1 MGRYLALRPSRSAA
15 LTLRRPSPGGATSDA
30 VVCHALCRGARVV
43 VCGQIAMYD
52 SDAPYPPP
60 LPPEVHAHAEAL
72 GISRTRYLV
81 LDHRPR
87 FAAALAELSRL
98 LAAGELHARQ
108 TVWEGSP

>member
-1 MGRYLALRPSRSAA
+1 M
-15 LTLRRPSPGGATSDA
+15 
-30 VVCHALCRGARVV
+30 VCHALCRGARVV

-108 TVWEGSP
+108 TVWKGSP